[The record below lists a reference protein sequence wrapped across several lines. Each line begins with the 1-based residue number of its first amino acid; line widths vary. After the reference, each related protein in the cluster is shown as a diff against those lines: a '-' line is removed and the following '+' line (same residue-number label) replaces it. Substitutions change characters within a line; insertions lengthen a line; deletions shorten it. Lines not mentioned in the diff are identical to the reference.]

1 MALIK
6 PFDRRNSH
14 RYRVELAL
22 DLVLENGSILPVTAN
37 NISEHGLQFSCDG
50 WVANEID
57 PRGIHNHP
65 LDNIPL
71 KAVFSLHDNSKLYI
85 RCHVVSA
92 RRLSQDNYLIGLAFV
107 DFEGGGEARLF
118 EYLET
123 L

>member
-1 MALIK
+1 MALTK
-6 PFDRRNSH
+6 SFERRNSH
-14 RYRVELAL
+14 RYRVELPL
-22 DLVLENGSILPVTAN
+22 ELVLENGSILPVTAT

-71 KAVFSLHDNSKLYI
+71 KVVTTLTGGNKLYI

-92 RRLSQDNYLIGLAFV
+92 RRLSQNHYLIGLEFV
-107 DFEGGGEARLF
+107 NFEGGGEHGLLD
-118 EYLET
+118 YLAA

>member
-71 KAVFSLHDNSKLYI
+71 KVVFNLHDNSKLYI

-107 DFEGGGEARLF
+107 DFEGGGEARFF

>member
-14 RYRVELAL
+14 RYRVDLTL
-22 DLVLENGSILPVTAN
+22 DLVLQNGSILPVTAS
-37 NISEHGLQFSCDG
+37 NISENGLQFSCDG
-50 WVANEID
+50 WTASEID

-71 KAVFSLHDNSKLYI
+71 KVVTTLHDGNKIYI
-85 RCHVVSA
+85 RCRVISA
-92 RRLSQDNYLIGLAFV
+92 RRLSQNHYLIGLKFL
-107 DFEGGGEARLF
+107 DFEGGGEGRLLD
-118 EYLET
+118 YLNQ